1 MNILKLQSLKSRV
14 TLFTLMIFVVG
25 IWSLSFYASRKLQA
39 DMKLRLGDRQ
49 LTIAALIAKQIDYD
63 LRERYEALQL
73 LADNLRAMSLADA
86 SAVQHLLDN
95 RPLIKRYFNAGAYVT
110 KLDGTA
116 IASIPASIDRIG
128 VNYIDRDY
136 ISTPIYQGQRIIGKP
151 VISRVFNAP
160 IIGMGVPVKDQ
171 QGSVIGVVAG
181 VINLDKANF
190 LDSITANHFG
200 RTGYFLLQDKK
211 TDSVVTSTGKSWIMQ
226 QQPAPGGHRLD
237 KYHRNSDDGISISVN
252 AAGIEVLASSISIPL
267 ADWRAVVALPTTEA
281 FAPIRDLERHI
292 LLATILMTILAGG
305 LTWWMLRRELYPMF
319 LTVKKLKDLSASN
332 QPPGLLPVSS
342 QNEIGDLITGFNNLL
357 VAISQ
362 QSDELKQSEFR
373 WKFALEGTGDGLW
386 DWNVL
391 QKSVFFSKTWKEMLG
406 FTEDEI
412 GSNLDE
418 WERRVHPEDKP
429 RVLNKLQAHLDG
441 KSPVYVSEHRLL
453 CKTGN
458 YKWILDRG
466 LIVSRDADGNP
477 LRMIGLHTDITER
490 KLQEEYKNLRN
501 VILEML
507 ASGES
512 MERTLLAIV
521 TGIEKMYP
529 EMLCSILLLDSE
541 GKRLTNGIAPSLPN
555 FYNNSI
561 NGLLIGLGQGSCGTA
576 AFKGERVIVEDIST
590 HPYWAPF
597 RSVAARAG
605 LGASWSQP
613 ILSANHEVLGTFAIY
628 HRYAHTPTQADITL
642 IEESAQLASI
652 AINKNAAEYNQRIA
666 ATAFETSKGMLI
678 TDASNIILRVN
689 KAFTEITGYSAE
701 EVIGNTPR
709 MLSSDQHDKSF
720 YEAMWSSLN
729 KTGTWEGEIWNKRK
743 NGEIYPEYLIIN
755 TVKDDKGVIANYVA
769 SIEDISASKAA
780 SEKIHNLAFYDTL
793 TQLPNRRLLMDR
805 LSHALATS
813 TRSSN
818 IGALLLLDIDHF
830 KTLNETLGY
839 DIGDLL
845 LKQAANRLTACVP
858 EGDTVARIGGDEF
871 VVLLEDLSDRLD
883 EAVNQTETIA
893 NKILAS
899 LSSLYQLSGHAY
911 HSTVSIGITVFRD
924 HEVSE
929 EELLKQA
936 DIAMYQA
943 KNSDRNTIRFFDLKM
958 QEAISA
964 RADLET
970 ELRKAIEQQQFQ
982 LYYQV
987 QINNAGQF
995 TGAEALI
1002 RWKHPERGMIS
1013 PFHFIPLAEETGMII
1028 AIGDWVLDTAC
1039 AQLKV
1044 WQNDQCTRELSL
1056 SVNVSAK
1063 QFRQAD
1069 FTDKVQAALTRHA
1082 IDPAFL
1088 SLEITESMLLDD
1100 VDTMISKMIALRKLG
1115 VGFELDDFGTGYS
1128 SLQYLKKLPLNQLKI
1143 DQSFVR
1149 DLINDDSDKAI
1160 VRTIVSIAHSL
1171 NLKVIAEGVEPAG
1184 QLDFL
1189 KAEGCDH
1196 YQGYF
1201 FSKPVPIDELSH
1213 YMKTGK
1219 ATDH

>member
-1 MNILKLQSLKSRV
+1 
-14 TLFTLMIFVVG
+14 MIFVIG

-49 LTIAALIAKQIDYD
+49 FTIAALIANQVDYD
-63 LRERYEALQL
+63 LRERFEALQIV
-73 LADNLRAMSLADA
+73 ADSLGAMSLDDA
-86 SAVQHLLDN
+86 SAVQSLLDN
-95 RPLIKRYFNAGAYVT
+95 RPLIKRDFNSGAYVT
-110 KLDGTA
+110 KLDGTT
-116 IASIPASIDRIG
+116 IASIPDTIQRIG

-136 ISTPIYQGQRIIGKP
+136 VSAPIHQGRRSIGKP
-151 VISRVFNAP
+151 MISRVFNAP
-160 IIGMGVPVKDQ
+160 IIGMGVPIKNQ
-171 QGSVIGVVAG
+171 QGNIIGMVAG

-200 RTGYFLLQDKK
+200 RTGYFLLQHK
-211 TDSVVTSTGKSWIMQ
+211 TSGSVVSSTNKNWIMQ
-226 QQPAPGGHRLD
+226 QQPAPGDNGLHNPHLNGD
-237 KYHRNSDDGISISVN
+237 EGTSISVN
-252 AAGIEVLASSISIPL
+252 AAGVEVLASSISIPI
-267 ADWRAVVALPTTEA
+267 ADWRVVVALPTAEA

-292 LLATILMTILAGG
+292 LFATILMTILAGG
-305 LTWWMLRRELYPMF
+305 LTWLMLRRELYPMF
-319 LTVKKLKDLSASN
+319 LTVKKLKDLSNSN
-332 QPPGLLPVSS
+332 QPPELLPVPD
-342 QNEIGDLITGFNNLL
+342 QNEIGDLISGFNNLL
-357 VAISQ
+357 VAINQ

-406 FTEDEI
+406 FAENEI
-412 GSNLDE
+412 GSDLDE
-418 WERRVHPEDKP
+418 WERRVHPDDKP
-429 RVLNKLQAHLDG
+429 QVLKALQAHLEG
-441 KSPVYVSEHRLL
+441 KSQVYISEHRLL
-453 CKTGN
+453 CKNGD

-466 LIVSRDADGNP
+466 LIVSRDAEGKP
-477 LRMIGLHTDITER
+477 LRMIGTHTDITER

-507 ASGES
+507 ASGET
-512 MERTLLAIV
+512 METTLLAIV
-521 TGIEKMYP
+521 SGIEKMHP

-541 GKRLTNGIAPSLPN
+541 GKRLTNGIAPSLPPFFN
-555 FYNNSI
+555 DAV
-561 NGLLIGLGQGSCGTA
+561 NGLEIGIGQGSCGTA
-576 AFKGERVIVEDIST
+576 AFTGEPVIVEDIST
-590 HPYWAPF
+590 HPYWSTF
-597 RSVAARAG
+597 RSEAARAG
-605 LGASWSQP
+605 LGACWSHP

-628 HRYAHTPTQADITL
+628 HRHAHTPSKADIML

-701 EVIGNTPR
+701 EVIGNTPS

-720 YEAMWSSLN
+720 YAEMWSTLN
-729 KTGTWEGEIWNKRK
+729 ATGTWEGEVWNKRK
-743 NGEIYPEYLIIN
+743 NGEIYPEYLTIN
-755 TVKDDKGVIANYVA
+755 TVMDDKGLVSNYVA

-780 SEKIHNLAFYDTL
+780 SEKIHKLAFYDTL

-805 LSHALATS
+805 LEHALATS
-813 TRSSN
+813 TRSSY

-845 LKQAANRLTACVP
+845 LKQAAERITACIP
-858 EGDTVARIGGDEF
+858 EGDTIARIGGDEF
-871 VVLLEDLSDRLD
+871 VVLLEDLSDKLD
-883 EAVNQTETIA
+883 EAVNQTEAIA
-893 NKILAS
+893 IRILLS
-899 LSSLYQLSGHAY
+899 LSSLYELSGHTH
-911 HSTVSIGITVFRD
+911 HSSVSIGIALFRD
-924 HEVSE
+924 HEVSA

-943 KNSDRNTIRFFDLKM
+943 KNSGRNAIRFFDVKM
-958 QEAISA
+958 QEAIAA
-964 RADLET
+964 RAYLEA

-987 QINNAGQF
+987 QINNAGKP

-1013 PFHFIPLAEETGMII
+1013 PFHFIPLAEETGLIQ
-1028 AIGDWVLDTAC
+1028 ALGDWVLNTAC

-1044 WQNDQCTRELSL
+1044 WQSNQRTRELSI

-1063 QFRQAD
+1063 QFNQPD
-1069 FTDKVQAALTRHA
+1069 FIDKVQAALSHHA

-1088 SLEITESMLLDD
+1088 RLEITESMLLDD
-1100 VDTMISKMIALRKLG
+1100 IDTMISKMIALRKLG

-1149 DLINDDSDKAI
+1149 DLINDDNDKAI
-1160 VRTIVSIAHSL
+1160 VRTIISMAHSL
-1171 NLKVIAEGVEPAG
+1171 NLKVIAEGVETAG

-1201 FSKPVPIDELSH
+1201 FSKPLPIDELSH

-1219 ATDH
+1219 TTDN

>member
-1 MNILKLQSLKSRV
+1 
-14 TLFTLMIFVVG
+14 
-25 IWSLSFYASRKLQA
+25 
-39 DMKLRLGDRQ
+39 
-49 LTIAALIAKQIDYD
+49 
-63 LRERYEALQL
+63 
-73 LADNLRAMSLADA
+73 
-86 SAVQHLLDN
+86 
-95 RPLIKRYFNAGAYVT
+95 
-110 KLDGTA
+110 
-116 IASIPASIDRIG
+116 
-128 VNYIDRDY
+128 
-136 ISTPIYQGQRIIGKP
+136 
-151 VISRVFNAP
+151 
-160 IIGMGVPVKDQ
+160 
-171 QGSVIGVVAG
+171 
-181 VINLDKANF
+181 
-190 LDSITANHFG
+190 
-200 RTGYFLLQDKK
+200 
-211 TDSVVTSTGKSWIMQ
+211 MQ
-226 QQPAPGGHRLD
+226 QQPAPGDNGLHNPHLNGD
-237 KYHRNSDDGISISVN
+237 EGTSISVN
-252 AAGIEVLASSISIPL
+252 AAGVEVLASSISIPI
-267 ADWRAVVALPTTEA
+267 ADWRVVVALPTAEA

-292 LLATILMTILAGG
+292 LFATILMTILAGG
-305 LTWWMLRRELYPMF
+305 LTWLMLRRELYPMF
-319 LTVKKLKDLSASN
+319 LTVKKLKDLSNSN
-332 QPPGLLPVSS
+332 QPPELLPVPD
-342 QNEIGDLITGFNNLL
+342 QNEIGDLISGFNNLL

-406 FTEDEI
+406 FAENEI
-412 GSNLDE
+412 GSDLDE
-418 WERRVHPEDKP
+418 WERRVHPDDKP
-429 RVLNKLQAHLDG
+429 QVLKALQAHLEG
-441 KSPVYVSEHRLL
+441 KSPVYISEHRLL
-453 CKTGN
+453 CKNGD

-466 LIVSRDADGNP
+466 LIVSRDAEGKP
-477 LRMIGLHTDITER
+477 LRMIGTHTDITER

-507 ASGES
+507 ASGET
-512 MERTLLAIV
+512 METTLLAIV
-521 TGIEKMYP
+521 SGIEKMHP

-541 GKRLTNGIAPSLPN
+541 GKRLTNGIAPSLPPFFN
-555 FYNNSI
+555 DAV
-561 NGLLIGLGQGSCGTA
+561 NGLEIGIGQGSCGTA
-576 AFKGERVIVEDIST
+576 AFTGEPVIVEDILT
-590 HPYWAPF
+590 HPYWSTF
-597 RSVAARAG
+597 RSEAARAG
-605 LGASWSQP
+605 LGACWSHP

-628 HRYAHTPTQADITL
+628 HRHAHTPSKADITL

-701 EVIGNTPR
+701 EVIGNTPS

-720 YEAMWSSLN
+720 YAEMWSTLN
-729 KTGTWEGEIWNKRK
+729 ATGTWEGEVWNKRK
-743 NGEIYPEYLIIN
+743 NGEIYPEYLTIN
-755 TVKDDKGVIANYVA
+755 TVMDDKGLVSNYVA

-780 SEKIHNLAFYDTL
+780 SEKIHKLAFYDTL

-805 LSHALATS
+805 LEHALATS
-813 TRSSN
+813 TRSSY

-845 LKQAANRLTACVP
+845 LKQAAERITACIP
-858 EGDTVARIGGDEF
+858 EGDTIARIGGDEF
-871 VVLLEDLSDRLD
+871 VVLLEDLSDKLD
-883 EAVNQTETIA
+883 EAVNQTEAIA
-893 NKILAS
+893 IRILLS
-899 LSSLYQLSGHAY
+899 LSSLYELSGHTH
-911 HSTVSIGITVFRD
+911 HSSVSIGIALFRD
-924 HEVSE
+924 HEVSA

-943 KNSDRNTIRFFDLKM
+943 KNSGRNAIRFFDVKM
-958 QEAISA
+958 QEAIAA
-964 RADLET
+964 RAYLEA

-987 QINNAGQF
+987 QINNAGKP

-1013 PFHFIPLAEETGMII
+1013 PFHFIPLAEETGLIQ
-1028 AIGDWVLDTAC
+1028 ALGDWVLNTAC

-1044 WQNDQCTRELSL
+1044 WQSNQRTRELSI

-1063 QFRQAD
+1063 QFNQPD
-1069 FTDKVQAALTRHA
+1069 FIDKVQAALSHHA

-1088 SLEITESMLLDD
+1088 RLEITESMLLDD
-1100 VDTMISKMIALRKLG
+1100 IDTMISKMIALRKLG

-1149 DLINDDSDKAI
+1149 DLINDDNDKAI
-1160 VRTIVSIAHSL
+1160 VRTIISMAHSL
-1171 NLKVIAEGVEPAG
+1171 NLKVIAEGVETAG

-1201 FSKPVPIDELSH
+1201 FSKPLPIDELSH

-1219 ATDH
+1219 TTDN